1 MEKVVAVWDGVMTH
15 PARSIRLG
23 MVMPS
28 SNTRAEPATHRML
41 AAAPHVSVHVTRVP
55 VTRIALADGAFD
67 VAVFRRAAALL
78 ADADVHAVAWN
89 GTSGS
94 WMGLD
99 HDRALA
105 DALADATGAPATTS
119 TLAILDAFA
128 AYGCSRVAVAVP
140 YTADVTA
147 LITETYRGAGV
158 EVVGTDSSGLVENV
172 DFGFLSADEIAD
184 QVHRAADGT
193 DVHAAAVVCTNVDG
207 TMLVPRLE
215 RELGVPVVDSV
226 TATLW
231 RSLQLAGDRRT
242 RIAGYGR
249 LTDDGGLRVELQ
261 ELTDDLL
268 ACTGADRTT
277 LRIDLPAHG
286 LRVDLAAAEA
296 ARPGVRSIRHDPG
309 LDQRALDTVAWLE
322 QHRRPLVQPHF
333 REPPAAP
340 QALRDH
346 YGVQAQMLG
355 PVIVDDTLVG
365 WFSAHSL
372 TEREWSAADVE
383 RLTRVAAHAR
393 EVVT

>member
-1 MEKVVAVWDGVMTH
+1 
-15 PARSIRLG
+15 

-55 VTRIALADGAFD
+55 ATRIALADGAFD
-67 VAVFRRAAALL
+67 VDVFRRAAELL

-105 DALADATGAPATTS
+105 AALSDATGAPTTTS
-119 TLAILDAFA
+119 TLALLDAFA

-158 EVVGTDSSGLVENV
+158 EVVGADSLGLVENV
-172 DFGFLSADEIAD
+172 DFGSLSADDIAR
-184 QVHRAADGT
+184 QLKRAADGT
-193 DVHAAAVVCTNVDG
+193 DVHAAAVVCTNVDA
-207 TMLVPRLE
+207 TTLVPRME
-215 RELGVPVVDSV
+215 RELGVPVVDSI

-231 RSLQLAGDRRT
+231 RTLQLAGDRRT
-242 RIAGYGR
+242 RIDGYGR
-249 LTDDGGLRVELQ
+249 LTDDGALRVLLQ

-268 ACTGADRTT
+268 ARTGADRTT
-277 LRIDLPAHG
+277 LRIDLPAHD
-286 LRVDLAAAEA
+286 LHVDLAAAEA
-296 ARPGVRSIRHDPG
+296 AGLGVRSIRHDPG

-322 QHRRPLVQPHF
+322 EHRRPLFQPHF

-355 PVIVDDTLVG
+355 PVVVDDRLAG

-372 TEREWSAADVE
+372 TERAWSAADVDH
-383 RLTRVAAHAR
+383 LTRTVDRAR
-393 EVVT
+393 EVVGAIVG